1 MMNAVTLWLR
11 QVIAAAFFS
20 AAVAALLPKGSV
32 KRIAMLGCSVLLLMV
47 LFRPFTGQENEWG
60 QSLSGLR
67 EEILRTTEN
76 FEEENLEAWTG
87 LIEQELVS
95 YIETRAA
102 EAGVSCEVNI
112 TFETNG
118 DGVPLPIAV
127 ELTAPQRSEEVHRCV
142 RESLGVAEENIR
154 WRLG

>member
-20 AAVAALLPKGSV
+20 AAVAALMPKGSV
-32 KRIAMLGCSVLLLMV
+32 KRIAMLACSVLLLLA
-47 LFRPFTGQENEWG
+47 LFRPFSGKKMEWG
-60 QSLSGLR
+60 RTMDEFR
-67 EEILRTTEN
+67 EEILQATEN
-76 FEEENLEAWTG
+76 FEEGNREAWAE

-95 YIETRAA
+95 YIETRAE
-102 EAGVSCEVNI
+102 EAGISCAVNI
-112 TFETNG
+112 TFATNE

-127 ELTAPQRSEEVHRCV
+127 DLTAPQRSEEVHRYV
-142 RESLGVAEENIR
+142 RESLGIAEENIR